1 MVVPA
6 RRVEAAHAALNGF
19 DRVEVAELDLA
30 DLASVSAFSTAFLAS
45 GRSIDML
52 INSAGVMGPPETRVA
67 HGWEIQFAANHLGH
81 YALTNELYPALRG
94 DGGARVVAVSSRGHK
109 FGPIRWNDLEFRE
122 GYDPYQAYGQSKRA
136 NVLFALQ
143 LDTLGAADGVRA
155 FSLHPGAIMT
165 NLQRHM
171 TREQQVGLGWYDDA
185 GNLVMNFKT
194 PSQGAATSLWAATS
208 PQLNGMGG
216 VYLED
221 CDIAAAVTPGED
233 PLHGVEA
240 DAIDPG
246 SAARLWAISA
256 ELTGVDAFATAL
268 RQGIW
273 PRSAGGLSPARGPG
287 GRSPGPHAPRWS
299 GQAPRPGSPA
309 APSPPRGPGPSA
321 VPRPR

>member
-1 MVVPA
+1 MTAQSPLPSGFDRDSTVEDVLAGIDLSGQLAIVTGGYSGIGLETVRGLSEHGADVVVPA
-6 RRVEAAHAALNGF
+6 RRVEAAYAALNGF

-30 DLASVSAFSTAFLAS
+30 DLDSVSAFSTAFLAS

-67 HGWEIQFAANHLGH
+67 RGWEIQFAANHLGH
-81 YALTNELYPALRG
+81 YALANELYPALRG

-109 FGPIRWNDLEFRE
+109 FGPIRWDDLEFRE

-171 TREQQVGLGWYDDA
+171 TREQQVALGWYDDA

-221 CDIAAAVTPGED
+221 CDIAPAVAPGED

-256 ELTGVDAFATAL
+256 ELTGVDAFATA
-268 RQGIW
+268 
-273 PRSAGGLSPARGPG
+273 
-287 GRSPGPHAPRWS
+287 
-299 GQAPRPGSPA
+299 
-309 APSPPRGPGPSA
+309 
-321 VPRPR
+321 